1 MKDDL
6 TLLIPAKNEKESIGK
21 VINELKKYNYK
32 SLIILNKND
41 ISTINAI
48 NNIKNRNTKII
59 FQIGKGYGNAL
70 KYGIKNCKT
79 KYFCIF
85 NADGSF
91 NPEEIYYMKKKIQI
105 SNGDFVFA
113 SRYEK
118 FCSSDDDTIVTKL
131 GNFFF
136 TKLGQLLF
144 RLKITDILYTYV
156 LGKTLSAK
164 KLGLNSNNFGFCV
177 ELPILAKF
185 RKMKLLTSKSHERVR
200 IGGKKKVNE
209 LRDGTLILIKM
220 LQLYK
225 NKK

>member
-1 MKDDL
+1 MHNDL
-6 TLLIPAKNEKESIGK
+6 TLIIPAKDEKESIGK

-32 SLIILNKND
+32 SSIILNKND

-48 NNIKNRNTKII
+48 NNIKNKNTKII
-59 FQIGKGYGNAL
+59 FQNGKGYGNAL

-91 NPEEIYYMKKKIQI
+91 NPVEIYYMKKKIEI
-105 SNGDFVFA
+105 SKGDFIFA

-118 FCSSDDDTIVTKL
+118 FCYSDDDTFITKL

-144 RLKITDILYTYV
+144 KLEITDILYTFV
-156 LGKTLSAK
+156 LGRTLSAK
-164 KLGLNSNNFGFCV
+164 KLKLRSNNFGFCV

-185 RKMKLLTSKSHERVR
+185 KKMKLLTSKSHERVR

-209 LRDGTLILIKM
+209 FKDGILILIRM

-225 NKK
+225 SKK